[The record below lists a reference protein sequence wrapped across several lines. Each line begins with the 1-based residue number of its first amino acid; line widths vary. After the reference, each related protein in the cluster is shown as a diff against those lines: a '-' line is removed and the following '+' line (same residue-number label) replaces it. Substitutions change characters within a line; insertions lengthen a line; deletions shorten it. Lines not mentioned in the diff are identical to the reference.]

1 MMAVLS
7 RTVHRETTGSLLD
20 TGKDRHVVVSVD
32 PQLGLVS
39 FRLKGTR
46 RTYGLPA
53 TYLYMHAL
61 QKNVALEKA
70 RKVKAGKRRT
80 QVNRGTLR
88 I

>member
-1 MMAVLS
+1 MAVLS
-7 RTVHRETTGSLLD
+7 RTIHRETKGSLLD
-20 TGKDRHVVVSVD
+20 TGKDRHVIVSVD

-61 QKNVALEKA
+61 QKHVALAKA
-70 RKVKAGKRRT
+70 RKAKVRKRRT

>member
-1 MMAVLS
+1 MAVLA
-7 RTVHRETTGSLLD
+7 RTIHRETKGSLLD
-20 TGKDRHVVVSVD
+20 TGKDRRVIVSVD

-61 QKNVALEKA
+61 QKHVALAKG
-70 RKVKAGKRRT
+70 RKSKVRKRRT

>member
-1 MMAVLS
+1 MAVLS
-7 RTVHRETTGSLLD
+7 GTIHRETKGSLLD
-20 TGKDRHVVVSVD
+20 TGKDRHVIVSVD

-53 TYLYMHAL
+53 TYLYIHAL
-61 QKNVALEKA
+61 QKHVALAKA
-70 RKVKAGKRRT
+70 RKAEVRKRRT
-80 QVNRGTLR
+80 RVNRGILR

>member
-1 MMAVLS
+1 MAVLS
-7 RTVHRETTGSLLD
+7 RTIHRETEGSLLD
-20 TGKDRHVVVSVD
+20 TGKDRHVIVSVD

-53 TYLYMHAL
+53 TYLYIHAL
-61 QKNVALEKA
+61 QKHVALAKA
-70 RKVKAGKRRT
+70 RKAKVRKRRT
-80 QVNRGTLR
+80 RVTRGILR

>member
-1 MMAVLS
+1 MAVLS
-7 RTVHRETTGSLLD
+7 RTVHRETKGSLLD
-20 TGKDRHVVVSVD
+20 TGKDRRVIVSVD

-53 TYLYMHAL
+53 TYLYIHAL
-61 QKNVALEKA
+61 QKHVALAKA
-70 RKVKAGKRRT
+70 RKAEVRKRRT
-80 QVNRGTLR
+80 RVNRGIMR